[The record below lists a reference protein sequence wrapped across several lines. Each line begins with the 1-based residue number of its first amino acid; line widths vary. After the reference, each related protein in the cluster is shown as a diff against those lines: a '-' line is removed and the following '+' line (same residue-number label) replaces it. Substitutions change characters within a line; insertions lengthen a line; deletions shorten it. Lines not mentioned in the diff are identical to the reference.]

1 MAAYLPCPFEMLWLF
16 DVIPDTC
23 IGYIH
28 LPGGED
34 KNSAQSMSC
43 RSESSETE
51 REKKYG
57 IKSEADANGTKGRF
71 RTKDGSSPVFPV
83 EKGD

>member
-16 DVIPDTC
+16 DVIPDTRIC
-23 IGYIH
+23 YIH

-34 KNSAQSMSC
+34 KNSAQSMRC
-43 RSESSETE
+43 RSESSEME
-51 REKKYG
+51 RKKKYG

-71 RTKDGSSPVFPV
+71 
-83 EKGD
+83 